1 MLYPNHKIENIFKL
15 VHKTQD
21 PKDIQWVIDNL
32 DKFNY
37 CEHNRYYYEDET
49 HLNSI
54 QCSFH
59 NLISLLILHGNIT
72 KKQKEFVILFRK
84 ATYAVEEYIYDLNIE
99 RIRKE
104 YLRVD
109 RTLKE
114 RTPNKLSLP
123 SGFSIISC

>member
-32 DKFNY
+32 GKFNY
-37 CEHNRYYYEDET
+37 CEHNRYYYENET
-49 HLNSI
+49 HLNYI

-59 NLISLLILHGNIT
+59 NLISLLILHDNIT
-72 KKQKEFVILFRK
+72 KEQKEFVIIFRN
-84 ATYAVEEYIYDLNIE
+84 ATYSVFSDIKQKN
-99 RIRKE
+99 
-104 YLRVD
+104 YLKID
-109 RTLKE
+109 RTAKE
-114 RTPNKLSLP
+114 RTPDKLSLP